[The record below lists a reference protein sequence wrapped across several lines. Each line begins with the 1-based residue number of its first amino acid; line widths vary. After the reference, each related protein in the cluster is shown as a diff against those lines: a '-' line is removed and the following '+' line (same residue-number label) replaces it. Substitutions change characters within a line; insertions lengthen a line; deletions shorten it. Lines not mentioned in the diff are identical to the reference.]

1 MYVGREVCM
10 YICAIRIC
18 TCTYIHVCVSIA
30 RSILQ
35 TIHRL
40 RWPLAQ
46 QVWHGAGFSP
56 PRSGRCGDF
65 SAGVDRRSAQGPS
78 GRRHRLSRAERCGA
92 EQSGWG
98 KKAGFQECYGDMRIY
113 WKYYIGDMGFRGIIP
128 RRITMCLST

>member
-1 MYVGREVCM
+1 M

-46 QVWHGAGFSP
+46 QVW
-56 PRSGRCGDF
+56 SGGMGLVFLLHVQADVAIF
-65 SAGVDRRSAQGPS
+65 LLVWIEDRRKA
-78 GRRHRLSRAERCGA
+78 RLVDAT
-92 EQSGWG
+92 
-98 KKAGFQECYGDMRIY
+98 D
-113 WKYYIGDMGFRGIIP
+113 
-128 RRITMCLST
+128 